1 MRKRTKFKSPVLDT
15 FVVLFCLS
23 VAAYFGY
30 TFWKDLNS
38 TAGRS
43 DKEKVAVIT
52 YKDRIT
58 QRKYNDRVV
67 WERINKSSPLYNGD
81 FVRTSDLAEAQFSFV
96 DGTTISLY
104 ENTMIQ
110 INYSESEGLK
120 ISLDGGSVSLNA
132 SAKGNVKLSLDDGS
146 EVTVGKG
153 SGLSAKAGNGEVR
166 TVDIKNGS
174 ASIEGRNGEK
184 TSLIAG
190 ESVSV
195 SNNGEIRK
203 KSITVTSIPQE
214 LRLLNSEGGEMPVK
228 LEWTKSEEAADEDV
242 IIQTS
247 NKKDFSVIEKEYVV
261 KEVSEFLLNL
271 PEGTAYWRVYTE
283 KHTDEAEKGKI
294 AVIDAEPVPLISP
307 VEAASFRYR
316 NRNPQ
321 INFSWQER
329 DYADH
334 YLVKVSS
341 SPDMENP
348 IIEEKVYKTT
358 LQSDSLGQGKW
369 WWQVTPY
376 YEINSTGYTGEST
389 VGSFSI
395 VKSGDLK
402 APKLAVPFKDT
413 TVSYKENLNINFI
426 WSSDSTDATYE
437 VLLSDKEDFSNLL
450 YSKKT
455 SYKNIHAK
463 LPAPQ
468 APSDYYWKVI
478 RTTNEDEDLEP
489 ESEVWK
495 FTATPYVPGDTR
507 LIYPPEEYSTETSK
521 IASTQFVWK
530 LADEVKNNKSI
541 LQISKN
547 QDFASVEVE
556 KEVQGNTLENLN
568 LADGDWW
575 WRIGTTDSNGNSD
588 YTEGRHF
595 EVLKTL
601 TAPSLVT
608 VAENEEI
615 IATQSGMVKLGW
627 RPVAGADFY
636 NIRVFDS
643 ENNLVAEQ
651 PEAIGTSASFV
662 LPDDAYSLRI
672 QAVASQTDNSKMR
685 TGPVQT
691 VDFVVRAAEPV
702 VQIQPVDDAR
712 IDGLTAL
719 RAPVNFS
726 WRSGNDK
733 PVTTEFVLKKR
744 QNDGTFKEVERRRVS
759 KTSEAL
765 PRLPSGTY
773 RWQIIA
779 STKNGISLNSK
790 ERSFTIG
797 PVVALE
803 KPVLTAPEYN
813 LVMNSEYLRKHR
825 NITFEWNDVP
835 GSTEYHF
842 VLYKRETNGM
852 MKLIYSEK
860 GLRSNKLRYRKL
872 SNLDVGKFIWNVTA
886 YSYAKDGFEERRS
899 PVTTGEF
906 IIEFAAPK
914 QIKAETPGRMYSEE

>member
-1 MRKRTKFKSPVLDT
+1 MRKRTRFKSPVRDT

-43 DKEKVAVIT
+43 DKEKVAEIT

-58 QRKYNDRVV
+58 QRKFDDRVV
-67 WERINKSSPLYNGD
+67 WERVNKSTPLYNGD

-96 DGTTISLY
+96 DGTTLSLY

-132 SAKGNVKLSLDDGS
+132 SDKGNVKLSLDDGS

-153 SGLSAKAGNGEVR
+153 AGLSAKSGNGDVR

-174 ASIEGRNGEK
+174 ASIEGRNGET

-214 LRLLNSEGGEMPVK
+214 LRLLNSDGGEMPVK

-247 NKKDFSVIEKEYVV
+247 NKKDFSVISKEYVV
-261 KEVSEFLLNL
+261 KDLSEFLLNL

-283 KHTDEAEKGKI
+283 KHSDEAEKGKI
-294 AVIDAEPVPLISP
+294 AVIDAEPVPLLSP
-307 VEAASFRYR
+307 VNDAVFRYR

-329 DYADH
+329 NHADH

-348 IIEEKVYKTT
+348 IIEEKVYKTA

-376 YEINSTGYTGEST
+376 YEINSAGYTGESS
-389 VGSFSI
+389 VSSFSI
-395 VKSGDLK
+395 VKGGSLK

-413 TVSYKENLNINFI
+413 TISYKENLNINFI
-426 WSSDSTDATYE
+426 WSSDSTDANYE
-437 VLLSDKEDFSNLL
+437 VILSDTEDFSNIL
-450 YSKKT
+450 YSKNT
-455 SYKNIHAK
+455 TYKNIHAE
-463 LPAPQ
+463 LPAPETTK
-468 APSDYYWKVI
+468 DYYWKVI
-478 RTTNEDEDLEP
+478 RTTNEDEDFEP

-495 FTATPYVPGDTR
+495 FTATEYVPGDTR

-530 LADEVKNNKSI
+530 LADEVKNNKSV
-541 LQISKN
+541 LQIAKN
-547 QDFASVEVE
+547 NDFNSVEVE
-556 KEVQGNTLENLN
+556 KEVQGNTLENISLS
-568 LADGDWW
+568 DGNWW
-575 WRIGTTDSNGNSD
+575 WRIGTTDSNGNTD
-588 YTEGRHF
+588 YTEARHF

-608 VAENEEI
+608 VAENQEI
-615 IATQSGMVKLGW
+615 IATQSGIVKLGW

-643 ENNLVAEQ
+643 DNNLVAEN
-651 PEAIGTSASFV
+651 PEALGTSASFV
-662 LPDDAYSLRI
+662 LPDDSYSLRI
-672 QAVASQTDNSKMR
+672 QAVASQTDNSNLR

-691 VDFVVRAAEPV
+691 VDFTVRAAEAIT
-702 VQIQPVDDAR
+702 QIQPVDAVK
-712 IDGLTAL
+712 IDGLSAL
-719 RAPVNFS
+719 RNPVNFS
-726 WRSGNDK
+726 WRNGTDK
-733 PVTTEFVLKKR
+733 PVTTEFVLKK
-744 QNDGTFKEVERRRVS
+744 QQYDGTFKEVERRKVV
-759 KTSEAL
+759 KTTQAI
-765 PRLPSGTY
+765 PRLSSGVY
-773 RWQIIA
+773 KWQIIA
-779 STKNGISLNSK
+779 SSKEGFSLNSK

-797 PVVALE
+797 PVLE
-803 KPVLTAPEYN
+803 LETPRLTSPEYN
-813 LVMNSEYLRKHR
+813 FVMNSEYLRKHR

-835 GSTEYHF
+835 GSTEYNF
-842 VLYKRETNGM
+842 VLYKRETNGR

-860 GLRSNKLRYRKL
+860 GLRSNRLRYRKL

-899 PVTTGEF
+899 PVATGEF
-906 IIEFAAPK
+906 NIDFAAPK
-914 QIKAETPGRMYSEE
+914 QIKAESPGRMYSEE

>member
-1 MRKRTKFKSPVLDT
+1 M
-15 FVVLFCLS
+15 
-23 VAAYFGY
+23 
-30 TFWKDLNS
+30 
-38 TAGRS
+38 
-43 DKEKVAVIT
+43 
-52 YKDRIT
+52 
-58 QRKYNDRVV
+58 
-67 WERINKSSPLYNGD
+67 
-81 FVRTSDLAEAQFSFV
+81 
-96 DGTTISLY
+96 
-104 ENTMIQ
+104 
-110 INYSESEGLK
+110 
-120 ISLDGGSVSLNA
+120 
-132 SAKGNVKLSLDDGS
+132 
-146 EVTVGKG
+146 
-153 SGLSAKAGNGEVR
+153 
-166 TVDIKNGS
+166 
-174 ASIEGRNGEK
+174 
-184 TSLIAG
+184 
-190 ESVSV
+190 
-195 SNNGEIRK
+195 
-203 KSITVTSIPQE
+203 
-214 LRLLNSEGGEMPVK
+214 
-228 LEWTKSEEAADEDV
+228 
-242 IIQTS
+242 
-247 NKKDFSVIEKEYVV
+247 
-261 KEVSEFLLNL
+261 
-271 PEGTAYWRVYTE
+271 
-283 KHTDEAEKGKI
+283 
-294 AVIDAEPVPLISP
+294 
-307 VEAASFRYR
+307 
-316 NRNPQ
+316 
-321 INFSWQER
+321 
-329 DYADH
+329 
-334 YLVKVSS
+334 
-341 SPDMENP
+341 
-348 IIEEKVYKTT
+348 
-358 LQSDSLGQGKW
+358 
-369 WWQVTPY
+369 
-376 YEINSTGYTGEST
+376 
-389 VGSFSI
+389 
-395 VKSGDLK
+395 
-402 APKLAVPFKDT
+402 
-413 TVSYKENLNINFI
+413 
-426 WSSDSTDATYE
+426 
-437 VLLSDKEDFSNLL
+437 
-450 YSKKT
+450 
-455 SYKNIHAK
+455 
-463 LPAPQ
+463 
-468 APSDYYWKVI
+468 
-478 RTTNEDEDLEP
+478 
-489 ESEVWK
+489 
-495 FTATPYVPGDTR
+495 
-507 LIYPPEEYSTETSK
+507 
-521 IASTQFVWK
+521 
-530 LADEVKNNKSI
+530 
-541 LQISKN
+541 QISKN

-615 IATQSGMVKLGW
+615 IATQSGMVKLVW

-651 PEAIGTSASFV
+651 PEASGTSASFV

-899 PVTTGEF
+899 PVSTGEF
-906 IIEFAAPK
+906 NIEFAAPK
-914 QIKAETPGRMYSEE
+914 QIKAESPGRMYSEE

>member
-1 MRKRTKFKSPVLDT
+1 MRKRTRFKSPVRDT

-43 DKEKVAVIT
+43 DKEKVAEIT

-58 QRKYNDRVV
+58 QRKFDDRVV
-67 WERINKSSPLYNGD
+67 WERVNKSTPLYNGD

-96 DGTTISLY
+96 DGTTLSLY

-132 SAKGNVKLSLDDGS
+132 SDKGNVKLSLDDGS

-153 SGLSAKAGNGEVR
+153 AALSAKRGNGDVR

-174 ASIEGRNGEK
+174 ASIEGRNGE
-184 TSLIAG
+184 TTTLIAG

-214 LRLLNSEGGEMPVK
+214 LRLLKSDGGEMPVK

-247 NKKDFSVIEKEYVV
+247 NKKDFSVISKEYVV
-261 KEVSEFLLNL
+261 KDLSEFLLNL

-283 KHTDEAEKGKI
+283 KHSDEAEKGKI

-307 VEAASFRYR
+307 VNYAVFRYR

-329 DYADH
+329 NHVDH

-348 IIEEKVYKTT
+348 IIEEKVYKTV

-376 YEINSTGYTGEST
+376 YEINSAGYTGESS
-389 VGSFSI
+389 VSSFSI
-395 VKSGDLK
+395 VKGGSLK

-413 TVSYKENLNINFI
+413 TISYKENLNINFI
-426 WSSDSTDATYE
+426 WSSDSTDANYE
-437 VLLSDKEDFSNLL
+437 VILSDTEDFSNIL
-450 YSKKT
+450 YSKNT
-455 SYKNIHAK
+455 TYKNIHAK
-463 LPAPQ
+463 LPAPETTK
-468 APSDYYWKVI
+468 DYYWKVI
-478 RTTNEDEDLEP
+478 RTTNEDEDFEP

-495 FTATPYVPGDTR
+495 FTATEYVPGDTR
-507 LIYPPEEYSTETSK
+507 LIYPPEKYSTETSK
-521 IASTQFVWK
+521 ITSTQFVWK
-530 LADEVKNNKSI
+530 LADEVKNNKSV
-541 LQISKN
+541 LQIAKN
-547 QDFASVEVE
+547 NDFNSVEVE
-556 KEVQGNTLENLN
+556 KEVLGNTLENISLS
-568 LADGDWW
+568 DGNWW
-575 WRIGTTDSNGNSD
+575 WRIGTTDSNGNTD
-588 YTEGRHF
+588 YTEARHF

-608 VAENEEI
+608 VAENQEI
-615 IATQSGMVKLGW
+615 IATQSGIVKLGW

-636 NIRVFDS
+636 NIRVYDS
-643 ENNLVAEQ
+643 DNNLVAEN
-651 PEAIGTSASFV
+651 PEALGTSASFV
-662 LPDDAYSLRI
+662 LPDDSYSLRI
-672 QAVASQTDNSKMR
+672 QAVASQTDNSNLR

-691 VDFVVRAAEPV
+691 VDFTVRAAEAIT
-702 VQIQPVDDAR
+702 QIQPVDAVK
-712 IDGLTAL
+712 IDGLSAL
-719 RAPVNFS
+719 RNPVNFS
-726 WRSGNDK
+726 WRNGTDK
-733 PVTTEFVLKKR
+733 PVTTEFVLKK
-744 QNDGTFKEVERRRVS
+744 QQYDGTFKEVERRKVV
-759 KTSEAL
+759 KTTQAIT
-765 PRLPSGTY
+765 RLSSGVY
-773 RWQIIA
+773 KWQIIA
-779 STKNGISLNSK
+779 SSKEGFSLNSK

-797 PVVALE
+797 PVLE
-803 KPVLTAPEYN
+803 LETPRLISPEYN
-813 LVMNSEYLRKHR
+813 FVMNSEYLRKNR

-835 GSTEYHF
+835 DSTEYNF
-842 VLYKRETNGM
+842 VLYKRETNGRM
-852 MKLIYSEK
+852 NLIYSEK
-860 GLRSNKLRYRKL
+860 GLCSNRLRYRKL

-899 PVTTGEF
+899 SVATGEF
-906 IIEFAAPK
+906 NIEFAAPK
-914 QIKAETPGRMYSEE
+914 EIKAENPGRMYSEE

>member
-1 MRKRTKFKSPVLDT
+1 MRKRTRFKSPVRDT

-43 DKEKVAVIT
+43 DKEKVAEIT

-58 QRKYNDRVV
+58 QRKFDDRVV
-67 WERINKSSPLYNGD
+67 WERVDKSTPLYNGD

-96 DGTTISLY
+96 DGTTLSLY

-132 SAKGNVKLSLDDGS
+132 SDKGNVKLSLDDGS

-153 SGLSAKAGNGEVR
+153 AALSAKSGNGDVR

-174 ASIEGRNGEK
+174 ASIEGRNGET

-214 LRLLNSEGGEMPVK
+214 LRLLNSDGGEMPVK

-247 NKKDFSVIEKEYVV
+247 NKKDFSVISKEYVV
-261 KEVSEFLLNL
+261 KDLSEFLLNL

-283 KHTDEAEKGKI
+283 KHSDEAEKGKI
-294 AVIDAEPVPLISP
+294 AVIDAEPVPLLSP
-307 VEAASFRYR
+307 VNDAVFRYR

-329 DYADH
+329 NHADH

-348 IIEEKVYKTT
+348 IIEEKVYKTA

-376 YEINSTGYTGEST
+376 YEINSAGYTGESS
-389 VGSFSI
+389 VASFSI
-395 VKSGDLK
+395 VKGGSLK

-413 TVSYKENLNINFI
+413 TISYKDNLNINFI
-426 WSSDSTDATYE
+426 WSSDSTDANYE
-437 VLLSDKEDFSNLL
+437 VILSDTEDFSNIL
-450 YSKKT
+450 YRKNT
-455 SYKNIHAK
+455 TYKNIHAK
-463 LPAPQ
+463 LPAPETTK
-468 APSDYYWKVI
+468 DYYWKVI
-478 RTTNEDEDLEP
+478 RTTNEDEDFEP

-495 FTATPYVPGDTR
+495 FTATEYVPGDTR

-530 LADEVKNNKSI
+530 LADEVKNNKSV
-541 LQISKN
+541 LQIAKN
-547 QDFASVEVE
+547 NDFNSIEVE
-556 KEVQGNTLENLN
+556 KEVQGNTLDNISLS
-568 LADGDWW
+568 DGNWW
-575 WRIGTTDSNGNSD
+575 WRIGTTDSNGNTD
-588 YTEGRHF
+588 YTEARHF

-608 VAENEEI
+608 VAENQEI
-615 IATQSGMVKLGW
+615 IATQSGIVKLGW

-636 NIRVFDS
+636 NIRVYDS
-643 ENNLVAEQ
+643 DNNLVAEN
-651 PEAIGTSASFV
+651 PEALGTSASFV
-662 LPDDAYSLRI
+662 LPDDSYSLRI
-672 QAVASQTDNSKMR
+672 QAVASQTDNSNLR

-691 VDFVVRAAEPV
+691 VDFTVRAAEAIT
-702 VQIQPVDDAR
+702 QIQPVDAVK
-712 IDGLTAL
+712 IDGLSAL
-719 RAPVNFS
+719 RNPVNFS
-726 WRSGNDK
+726 WRNGTDK
-733 PVTTEFVLKKR
+733 PVTTEFVLKK
-744 QNDGTFKEVERRRVS
+744 QQYDGTFKEVERIKVV
-759 KTSEAL
+759 KTTQAI
-765 PRLPSGTY
+765 PRLSSGVY
-773 RWQIIA
+773 KWQIIA
-779 STKNGISLNSK
+779 SSKEGFSLNSK

-797 PVVALE
+797 PVLE
-803 KPVLTAPEYN
+803 LETPRLISPEYN
-813 LVMNSEYLRKHR
+813 FVMNSEYLRKNR

-835 GSTEYHF
+835 DSTEYNF
-842 VLYKRETNGM
+842 VLYKRETNGRM
-852 MKLIYSEK
+852 NLIYSEK
-860 GLRSNKLRYRKL
+860 GLRSNRLRYRKL

-899 PVTTGEF
+899 PVATGEF
-906 IIEFAAPK
+906 NIEFAAPK
-914 QIKAETPGRMYSEE
+914 EIKAENPGRMYSEE

>member
-329 DYADH
+329 DYAEH

-489 ESEVWK
+489 ESQVWK

-541 LQISKN
+541 LQISKK

-651 PEAIGTSASFV
+651 PEASGTSASFV

-899 PVTTGEF
+899 PVSTGEF
-906 IIEFAAPK
+906 NIEFAAPK
-914 QIKAETPGRMYSEE
+914 QIKAESPGRMYSEE

>member
-23 VAAYFGY
+23 IAAYFGY

-166 TVDIKNGS
+166 TVNIKNGS

-307 VEAASFRYR
+307 VEAAVFRYR

-329 DYADH
+329 DYAEH

-489 ESEVWK
+489 ESQVWK

-651 PEAIGTSASFV
+651 PEASGTSASFV

-733 PVTTEFVLKKR
+733 PVITEFVLKKR

-899 PVTTGEF
+899 PVSTGEF
-906 IIEFAAPK
+906 NIEFAAPK
-914 QIKAETPGRMYSEE
+914 QIKAESPGRMYSEE

>member
-166 TVDIKNGS
+166 TVNIKNGS

-271 PEGTAYWRVYTE
+271 PEGTAYWCVYTE

-329 DYADH
+329 EHAEH

-376 YEINSTGYTGEST
+376 YEINSAGYTGEST

-651 PEAIGTSASFV
+651 PEASGTSASFV

-906 IIEFAAPK
+906 TIEFAAPK

>member
-1 MRKRTKFKSPVLDT
+1 MRKRTRFKSPVLDT

-38 TAGRS
+38 TAKRS

-58 QRKYNDRVV
+58 QRKFDDRVV
-67 WERINKSSPLYNGD
+67 WERVSKSTPLYNGD

-96 DGTTISLY
+96 DGTTLSLY

-132 SAKGNVKLSLDDGS
+132 SSKGKVKLSLDDGS
-146 EVTVGKG
+146 EVTVGQG
-153 SGLSAKAGNGEVR
+153 AGLSAKGGNGNR

-174 ASIEGRNGEK
+174 ASIEGRNGET

-228 LEWTKSEEAADEDV
+228 LAWTKSEEAADEDV

-247 NKKDFSVIEKEYVV
+247 NKKDFSVISKEYVV
-261 KEVSEFLLNL
+261 KDVSEFLLNL

-329 DYADH
+329 DHADH

-348 IIEEKVYKTT
+348 IIEEKVYKTS

-376 YEINSTGYTGEST
+376 YEINSAGYTGASNIGT
-389 VGSFSI
+389 FSI
-395 VKSGDLK
+395 VKGGSLK

-413 TVSYKENLNINFI
+413 KVSYKEDLNINFI

-437 VLLSDKEDFSNLL
+437 VLLSDTEDFSNLI
-450 YSKKT
+450 YSKQT
-455 SYKNIHAK
+455 SYKNLNAK
-463 LPAPQ
+463 LPAPE
-468 APSDYYWKVI
+468 APKDYYWKVI
-478 RTTNEDEDLEP
+478 RTTNEDEDFEP

-495 FTATPYVPGDTR
+495 FSAIEYVPGDTR
-507 LIYPPEEYSTETSK
+507 LIYPPEEYVTETAK

-530 LADEVKNNKSI
+530 LADEVKNNKSVI
-541 LQISKN
+541 QIAKDDN
-547 QDFASVEVE
+547 FNFVEVE
-556 KEVQGNTLENLN
+556 KEVPGNTLENIN
-568 LADGDWW
+568 LKDGDWW
-575 WRIGTTDSNGNSD
+575 WRIATTDSNGNAE
-588 YTEGRHF
+588 YTDPRHF

-608 VAENEEI
+608 VAENAEL
-615 IATQSGMVKLGW
+615 IATQGGLIKLGW

-636 NIRVFDS
+636 NVRVFDS
-643 ENNLVAEQ
+643 ENNLVTEQ
-651 PEAIGTSASFV
+651 PEVDGNSVSFI
-662 LPDDAYSLRI
+662 LPDDSYSLRI
-672 QAVASQTDNSKMR
+672 QAVASQTDNAKMR

-691 VDFVVRAAEPV
+691 VDFTVRAAEPV
-702 VQIQPVDDAR
+702 VQIQPVDTAK
-712 IDGLTAL
+712 IDGLSAL
-719 RAPVNFS
+719 RNPINFT
-726 WRSGNDK
+726 WRSGVDK
-733 PVTTEFVLKKR
+733 PVSTEFVLKK
-744 QNDGTFKEVERRRVS
+744 QQYDGTYKEVERRKVT
-759 KTSEAL
+759 KTSQAM
-765 PRLPSGTY
+765 PRLTSGNY
-773 RWQIIA
+773 KWQIVA
-779 STKNGISLNSK
+779 SSKEGLSLTSK

-797 PVVALE
+797 PVIALD
-803 KPVLTAPEYN
+803 KPVLTSPEYN

-825 NITFEWNDVP
+825 NISFEWNDVP

-886 YSYAKDGFEERRS
+886 YCYARDGFEERRS
-899 PVTTGEF
+899 PVATGEF
-906 IIEFAAPK
+906 TIEFASPK
-914 QIKAETPGRMYSEE
+914 QIKAENPGRMYSDE

>member
-1 MRKRTKFKSPVLDT
+1 MRKRTRFKSPVRDT

-43 DKEKVAVIT
+43 DKEKVAEIT

-58 QRKYNDRVV
+58 QRKFDDRVV
-67 WERINKSSPLYNGD
+67 WERVNKSTPLYNGD

-96 DGTTISLY
+96 DGTTLSLY

-120 ISLDGGSVSLNA
+120 ILLDGGSVSLNA
-132 SAKGNVKLSLDDGS
+132 SDKGNVRLSLDDGS

-153 SGLSAKAGNGEVR
+153 AALSAKSGNGDVR

-174 ASIEGRNGEK
+174 ASIEGRNGET

-214 LRLLNSEGGEMPVK
+214 LRLLNSDGGEMPVK
-228 LEWTKSEEAADEDV
+228 LEWTKSEESADEDV

-247 NKKDFSVIEKEYVV
+247 NKKDFSVISKEYVV
-261 KEVSEFLLNL
+261 KDLSEFLLNL

-283 KHTDEAEKGKI
+283 KHSDEAEKGKI
-294 AVIDAEPVPLISP
+294 AVIDAEPVPLLSP
-307 VEAASFRYR
+307 VNDAVFRYR

-329 DYADH
+329 NHADH

-348 IIEEKVYKTT
+348 IIEEKVYKTA

-376 YEINSTGYTGEST
+376 YEINSAGYAGESS
-389 VGSFSI
+389 VASFSI
-395 VKSGDLK
+395 VKGGSLK

-413 TVSYKENLNINFI
+413 TISYKENLNINFI
-426 WSSDSTDATYE
+426 WSSDSTDANYE
-437 VLLSDKEDFSNLL
+437 VILSDTEDFSNIL
-450 YSKKT
+450 YRKNT
-455 SYKNIHAK
+455 TYKNIHAK
-463 LPAPQ
+463 LPAPETTK
-468 APSDYYWKVI
+468 DYYWKVI
-478 RTTNEDEDLEP
+478 RTTNEDEDFEP

-495 FTATPYVPGDTR
+495 FTATEYVPGDTR

-530 LADEVKNNKSI
+530 LADEVKNNKSV
-541 LQISKN
+541 LQIAKN
-547 QDFASVEVE
+547 NDFNSIEVE
-556 KEVQGNTLENLN
+556 KEVLGNTLENISLS
-568 LADGDWW
+568 DGNWW
-575 WRIGTTDSNGNSD
+575 WRIGTTDSNGNTD
-588 YTEGRHF
+588 YTEARHF

-608 VAENEEI
+608 VAENQEI
-615 IATQSGMVKLGW
+615 IATQSGIVKLGW

-636 NIRVFDS
+636 NIRVYDS
-643 ENNLVAEQ
+643 DNNLVAEN
-651 PEAIGTSASFV
+651 PEALGTSASFV
-662 LPDDAYSLRI
+662 LPDDSYSLRI
-672 QAVASQTDNSKMR
+672 QAVASQTDNSNLR

-691 VDFVVRAAEPV
+691 VDFTVRAAEAIT
-702 VQIQPVDDAR
+702 QIQPVDAVK
-712 IDGLTAL
+712 IDGLSAL
-719 RAPVNFS
+719 RNPVNFS
-726 WRSGNDK
+726 WRNGTDK
-733 PVTTEFVLKKR
+733 PVTTEFVLKK
-744 QNDGTFKEVERRRVS
+744 QQYDGTFKEVERRKVV
-759 KTSEAL
+759 KTTQAI
-765 PRLPSGTY
+765 PRLSSGVY
-773 RWQIIA
+773 KWQIIA
-779 STKNGISLNSK
+779 SSKEGFSLNSK

-797 PVVALE
+797 PVLE
-803 KPVLTAPEYN
+803 LETPRLISPEYN
-813 LVMNSEYLRKHR
+813 FVMNSEYLRKNR

-835 GSTEYHF
+835 DSTEYNF
-842 VLYKRETNGM
+842 VLYKRETNGRM
-852 MKLIYSEK
+852 NLIYSEK
-860 GLRSNKLRYRKL
+860 GLRSNRLRYRKL
-872 SNLDVGKFIWNVTA
+872 SSLDVGKFIWNVTA

-899 PVTTGEF
+899 PVATGEF
-906 IIEFAAPK
+906 NIEFAAPK
-914 QIKAETPGRMYSEE
+914 EIKAENPGRMYSEE

>member
-1 MRKRTKFKSPVLDT
+1 MRKRKKFKSPVLDT

-307 VEAASFRYR
+307 IEAASFRYR

-329 DYADH
+329 DYAEH

-402 APKLAVPFKDT
+402 APKLVVPFKDT

-651 PEAIGTSASFV
+651 PEASGTSASFV

-719 RAPVNFS
+719 RTPVNFS

-906 IIEFAAPK
+906 TIEFAAPK